1 MPSIRNAVQ
10 SWRHTMR
17 LIKRDQKQIV
27 FRERVVGQDPD
38 GTTYDDWAEESITI
52 QGNMQPLSGKLA
64 AEMYGEKLKYMKVFY
79 TESKG
84 QAKTFVEQFNSSIK
98 GYGAHIYNAD
108 EPDYKVISAQEWRHI
123 VIELEA
129 IR

>member
-1 MPSIRNAVQ
+1 
-10 SWRHTMR
+10 MR
-17 LIKRDQKQIV
+17 LIKRDQRTVI
-27 FRERVVGQDPD
+27 FRERVPTQDPD
-38 GTTYDDWAEESITI
+38 GTTYDDWAEESIEL
-52 QGNMQPLSGKLA
+52 QGNLQPLSGKLA
-64 AEMYGEKLKYMKVFY
+64 AEMYGERFKYMKVFY

-98 GYGAHIYNAD
+98 GYGAHIYND
-108 EPDYKVISAQEWRHI
+108 NEPDYKVVSAREWRHI